1 MGDFKAE
8 KLIKASSVMLAA
20 LLVAGAALYL
30 LVFVNF
36 FKNEAVHSGGE
47 DIVLYCSRLLSDGYQ
62 IYRQHPSADAPFC
75 YPMYPPVHYYILV
88 FAHKLFGDSL
98 IVGRLVCLAFVFA
111 AAAIIGMIANIRSG
125 DRLAGPAAAG
135 IFLFFHPILVW
146 SGQNRVDITALMFA
160 VAGALWY
167 FKFEKSRFAYLFS
180 VVFFTLAVYTKQTM
194 LACFAALVL
203 SLLFSNAKRAVAL
216 AAAWSALSLSVFVWL
231 NTITDGGFYFQMFG
245 MHQAPML
252 LDRAYALLKMILSD
266 GMFPVFT
273 AIALLPMASRRR
285 FGFETVF
292 IVVSWISATAAL
304 SYYGSSVNYMF
315 ETCAAISIGAGCA
328 FAGFRENKEAKAVIL
343 VIALAALSQSVFV
356 NLRETT
362 NIAFIDAKR
371 IEHVHAVKTAAEE
384 LKSRYSPESMLLY
397 DTMELALDLD
407 WDVRMNYVEYSAIG
421 GVDDDILMRMIR
433 NKQWDAVVMSYNLE
447 KAVDTFP
454 VTFPKFSR
462 EQLEAIDD
470 NYVVDRDFKRNQKS
484 FTLFV
489 PR

>member
-1 MGDFKAE
+1 MSDSKAE
-8 KLIKASSVMLAA
+8 KIIRITSIIFAA
-20 LLVAGAALYL
+20 LLLAGAALYL
-30 LVFVNF
+30 FVFVNF
-36 FKNEAVHSGGE
+36 FKNDAVLSGGE
-47 DIVLYCSRLLSDGYQ
+47 DIVLYCSRLLAGGYQ
-62 IYRQHPSADAPFC
+62 IYHSSPAIDAPFC

-98 IVGRLVCLAFVFA
+98 IVGRLVCFSFVFVTA
-111 AAAIIGMIANIRSG
+111 AMIGMIANIRSG
-125 DRLAGPAAAG
+125 NRLAGLAAAG

-180 VVFFTLAVYTKQTM
+180 AVFFALAVYSKQTM

-216 AAAWSALSLSVFVWL
+216 AATWSALSLAAFLLL
-231 NTITDGGFYFQMFG
+231 NSITDGGFYFQMFG

-252 LDRAYALLKMILSD
+252 PDRAYALLKMILSD
-266 GMFPVFT
+266 SMFIVFT
-273 AIALLPMASRRR
+273 ALALLTSATR
-285 FGFETVF
+285 GKLKFETAF
-292 IVVSWISATAAL
+292 ALVSWISASAAL

-315 ETCAAISIGAGCA
+315 ETCAALSLGAGCA
-328 FAGFRENKEAKAVIL
+328 VAGFRENKSAKAIIL
-343 VIALAALSQSVFV
+343 VLAVAALSQSVFV
-356 NLRETT
+356 NLREIK
-362 NIAFIDAKR
+362 NIAIVNPRR
-371 IEHVHAVKTAAEE
+371 IEHVRDLKTAADK
-384 LKSRYSPESMLLY
+384 LKFRYSSENMLLY
-397 DTMELALDLD
+397 DTMEPALELN
-407 WDVRMNYVEYSAIG
+407 WDVRMNYVEYSEIG

-433 NKQWDAVVMSYNLE
+433 NKQWDAVVMSYDIE
-447 KAVDTFP
+447 KAVDTYP
-454 VTFPKFSR
+454 VAFPKFTR

-470 NYVVDRDFKRNQKS
+470 NYVVDPDFKSNQKS